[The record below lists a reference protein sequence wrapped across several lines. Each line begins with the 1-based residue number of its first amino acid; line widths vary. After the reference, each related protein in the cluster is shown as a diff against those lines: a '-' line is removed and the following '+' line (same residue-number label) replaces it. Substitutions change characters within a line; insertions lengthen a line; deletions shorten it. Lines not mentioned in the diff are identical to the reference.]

1 MRIFELNLNNEP
13 FLSIKSG
20 LKTVEMRLYDE
31 KRKILKKGD
40 FVNFRNRETGELL
53 LTEIVDLKRFNNFE
67 EIYKNYDK
75 IVLGYKEN
83 QEAKPEDMLEYYSKE
98 KQSKYGVLAIEI
110 KLV

>member
-1 MRIFELNLNNEP
+1 MRKFELNLNNEP

-31 KRKILKKGD
+31 KRKLLKKGD
-40 FVNFRNRETGELL
+40 LINFINRETGELL

-67 EIYKNYDK
+67 ELYKNYDK

-98 KQSKYGVLAIEI
+98 KQSQYGVLAIEI